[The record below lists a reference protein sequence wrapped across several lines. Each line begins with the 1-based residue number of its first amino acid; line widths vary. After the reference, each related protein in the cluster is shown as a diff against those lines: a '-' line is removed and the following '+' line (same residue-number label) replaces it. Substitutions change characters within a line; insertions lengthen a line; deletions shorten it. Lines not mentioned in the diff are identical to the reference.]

1 MAFNKASEEKIR
13 TDFITIGE
21 TNWIHFITIVHSY
34 YNNGYSSKMLF
45 SEEKQKD
52 VPERAIYNIY
62 SLRSEI
68 YQVLLDF
75 FHFYPSFYSFI
86 SLSLSI
92 YFIIYEG

>member
-1 MAFNKASEEKIR
+1 MAFNKASEKKIR

-52 VPERAIYNIY
+52 VSKRAIYILSPIRNIT
-62 SLRSEI
+62 
-68 YQVLLDF
+68 
-75 FHFYPSFYSFI
+75 SFI
-86 SLSLSI
+86 GLFSFLFFF
-92 YFIIYEG
+92 FIH